1 MINFK
6 RSLSRRT
13 FLQGTGTVIAM
24 PFLSAMVP
32 SLTATAATAAAR
44 PRRIGFVYVPHGMV
58 MTDEV
63 NWWTPPTVGAD
74 FEFSRTLMPLEKY
87 RNQMTIVSNL
97 MGADGYGQHTG
108 AATAWLTDSYPKKT
122 AGVDL
127 RAGTSIDQQLASQI
141 GQTTVFP
148 SMQLAIEDISMLV
161 GQCDAGYSCAY
172 LDTISWATPT
182 NPLPMQINPRIV
194 FERMFG
200 GTGTPEQRRTRMQQ
214 NRSILDSVL
223 EETKQLQGQLGPQDS
238 SRVDDY
244 LANIREVERRIQRA
258 EARTDELASTA
269 PKSPVG
275 IPESFEEHVGVMFDL
290 LTVAFQSDIT
300 RVGSF
305 MMARELSNISY
316 PQIGVPDPH
325 HSISHHQN
333 SEETMEKK
341 GKVDEYHARLF
352 AKFVDTLAETPDGD
366 GSLLDHT
373 MLVYGSGMSNGNEH
387 VKLRIPICV
396 LSGFV
401 KGNRHIEIP
410 DNTLTVGAL
419 HLDIAQ
425 QMGVELASFGPKDV
439 TTTVGLG

>member
-1 MINFK
+1 
-6 RSLSRRT
+6 
-13 FLQGTGTVIAM
+13 
-24 PFLSAMVP
+24 
-32 SLTATAATAAAR
+32 
-44 PRRIGFVYVPHGMV
+44 
-58 MTDEV
+58 
-63 NWWTPPTVGAD
+63 
-74 FEFSRTLMPLEKY
+74 MPLEKY

-269 PKSPVG
+269 PK
-275 IPESFEEHVGVMFDL
+275 
-290 LTVAFQSDIT
+290 IT
-300 RVGSF
+300 RW
-305 MMARELSNISY
+305 
-316 PQIGVPDPH
+316 
-325 HSISHHQN
+325 N
-333 SEETMEKK
+333 S
-341 GKVDEYHARLF
+341 GIV
-352 AKFVDTLAETPDGD
+352 
-366 GSLLDHT
+366 
-373 MLVYGSGMSNGNEH
+373 
-387 VKLRIPICV
+387 
-396 LSGFV
+396 
-401 KGNRHIEIP
+401 
-410 DNTLTVGAL
+410 
-419 HLDIAQ
+419 
-425 QMGVELASFGPKDV
+425 
-439 TTTVGLG
+439 